1 MKNRF
6 SLSFTL
12 LLCIF
17 CFENISAQATCIK
30 LKNGSQ
36 RTYPTSCIK
45 KISFSNNQI
54 FIDLINPTPV
64 IISIDSIQKIY
75 FNQTLTIHEPMES
88 DGLKI
93 ERSSQL
99 LTLYTTKNEK
109 NISIIR
115 TLLVTI

>member
-75 FNQTLTIHEPMES
+75 FNQTQIVHSATNS
-88 DGLKI
+88 DAVKI
-93 ERSSQL
+93 DAPKQL
-99 LTLYTTKNEK
+99 LTLFTTKNEK